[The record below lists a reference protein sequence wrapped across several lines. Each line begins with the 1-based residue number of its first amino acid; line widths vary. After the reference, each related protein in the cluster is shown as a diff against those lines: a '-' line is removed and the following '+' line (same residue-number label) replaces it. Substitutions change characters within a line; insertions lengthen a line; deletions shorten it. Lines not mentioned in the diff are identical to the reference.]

1 MTLNSKQREMIFK
14 TSIMA
19 IILLLSTSG
28 AFSQLNSNAPRVS
41 TLNGILEGANE
52 SGIKVFKGVPFA
64 APPVGELRWKEP
76 QPLKPWEG
84 VRKANQFGPNAMQLN
99 VFGDMNFGTDSMSE
113 DCLYLNIWTPAVTE
127 KEGFPV
133 LVYFHG
139 GGLVA
144 GSGSEPRYAGEKM
157 ARRGLV
163 AITVNYRLGIFG
175 FLAHPELTGESSNHA
190 SGNYGYLDQV
200 AALKW
205 IKENIAAFGG
215 DPNRVTIAGE
225 SAGSISV
232 SALMCSPLSK
242 HLFAQA
248 IGSSGSLLGTLSPVL
263 LADAEKIGKDCA
275 GKNGVGS
282 IADLRKVPAQK
293 LLELKADRFPTVV
306 DGYFLPENP
315 IDIFSK
321 GEQAH
326 VPLLV
331 GWNSQEMVPAFLLQG
346 KEPTVVNLKEAVKST
361 FGDRT
366 HKVLEMYHI
375 TDDAS
380 VADGGTDLAS
390 DMFIGFGTWKWSDI
404 HSKTSGKEVFRYK
417 YCHPRP
423 DMVPS
428 MADKV
433 AGLAGGVQEKDEKD
447 APEIPKAK
455 GAVHSADIEYAMGSL
470 PTNRVYDWQPEDY
483 VVSDIFQMYYANFV
497 KTGDPN
503 GIGVPQWRAVNNQ
516 PVSPVMQI
524 DMDTYEK
531 TDEYLE
537 SRYRFLDGFFFP

>member
-1 MTLNSKQREMIFK
+1 MGIK
-14 TSIMA
+14 TSFMV
-19 IILLLSTSG
+19 IILLLSTFG
-28 AFSQLNSNAPRVS
+28 AFAQLNGNAPRVS
-41 TLNGILEGANE
+41 TVNGILKGTNE

-76 QPLKPWEG
+76 QPLTPWEG
-84 VRKANQFGPNAMQLN
+84 VRNADHFGPNAMQLN

-113 DCLYLNIWTPAVTE
+113 DCLYLNIWTPSITG
-127 KEGFPV
+127 KEGYPV

-144 GSGSEPRYAGEKM
+144 GSGSEPRYAGERM

-163 AITVNYRLGIFG
+163 VITVNYRLGIFG
-175 FLAHPELTGESSNHA
+175 FLAHSELSSESTYHA

-205 IKENIAAFGG
+205 IKENIEAFGG

-248 IGSSGSLLGTLSPVL
+248 IGSSGSLLGTLSPVSL
-263 LADAEKIGKDCA
+263 VDAEKIGADFVE
-275 GKNGVGS
+275 KNGFGS
-282 IADLRKVPAQK
+282 IAEMRAVSALK
-293 LLELKADRFPTVV
+293 LLEIKADRFPSVV
-306 DGYFLPENP
+306 DGYFLPEQP
-315 IDIFSK
+315 IEIYSK
-321 GEQAH
+321 GEQAR

-331 GWNSQEMVPAFLLQG
+331 GWNSQEMLPAFLLQG
-346 KEPTVVNLKEAVKST
+346 KEPTVDNLKEAVKST

-366 HKVLEMYHI
+366 DEVLEMYHI

-380 VADGGTDLAS
+380 VATGGTDMAS
-390 DMFIGFGTWKWSDI
+390 DMFIGFSTWKWSDI
-404 HSKTSGKEVFRYK
+404 HLKTSGKKVFRYK

-423 DMVPS
+423 DMVPA
-428 MADKV
+428 MGDKV
-433 AGLAGGVQEKDEKD
+433 AGLAGGVQEKDDKSTS
-447 APEIPKAK
+447 EIPKAA
-455 GAVHSADIEYAMGSL
+455 GAVHSADIEYAMGNL

-483 VVSDIFQMYYANFV
+483 VVSDIFQIYYADFV
-497 KTGDPN
+497 KTGNPN
-503 GIGVPQWRAVNNQ
+503 GVGVPKWDALDLQEK
-516 PVSPVMQI
+516 PVLKI
-524 DMDTYEK
+524 DVDTDQK

-537 SRYRFLDGFFFP
+537 ARYKFLDGFFFP